1 MCSLYVPLSVGLV
14 PALRQGVVRVFSV
27 CTPVCWSCS
36 GITSGVVHVFSVC
49 APAGITS
56 GVVHVFSVC
65 APVCW
70 SCAGIMWT
78 PWCFVKIFHILLIV
92 TFQFECP
99 HSGYE
104 YAKIDICY
112 TL

>member
-14 PALRQGVVRVFSV
+14 PALRQ
-27 CTPVCWSCS
+27 
-36 GITSGVVHVFSVC
+36 
-49 APAGITS
+49 

-99 HSGYE
+99 HSGYSPYFE

-112 TL
+112 TLLQLMFKAQNFHK